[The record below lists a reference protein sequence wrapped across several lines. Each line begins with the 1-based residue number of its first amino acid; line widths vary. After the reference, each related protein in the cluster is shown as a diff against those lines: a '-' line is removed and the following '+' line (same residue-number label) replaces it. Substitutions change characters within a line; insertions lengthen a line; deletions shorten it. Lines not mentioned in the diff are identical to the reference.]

1 MDEVDYLWLMNFC
14 KKRAQSMEIVGVQ
27 MARNLITE
35 KTEYLEEIARKHE
48 KREEIIFKSFEE
60 EVLI

>member
-1 MDEVDYLWLMNFC
+1 
-14 KKRAQSMEIVGVQ
+14 MEIVGVQ

-35 KTEYLEEIARKHE
+35 KIEYLEKIAQKHE
-48 KREEIIFKSFEE
+48 KREELIFKSFEE